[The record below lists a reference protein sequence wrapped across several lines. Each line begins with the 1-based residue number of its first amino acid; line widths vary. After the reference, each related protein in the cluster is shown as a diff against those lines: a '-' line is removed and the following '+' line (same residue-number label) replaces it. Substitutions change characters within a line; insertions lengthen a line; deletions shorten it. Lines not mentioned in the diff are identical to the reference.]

1 MNKEDIKTIDD
12 LENFLGEE
20 KVAELFMQHYIKNM
34 GLKLKIEKEL
44 EDLDLFNI
52 G

>member
-12 LENFLGEE
+12 LEDFLGEE
-20 KVAELFMQHYIKNM
+20 KVAELFIQHYIKNI
-34 GLKLKIEKEL
+34 GLKLKLNRELKE
-44 EDLDLFNI
+44 LDLFNI